1 MPEEKIK
8 IKDLAGELDVQS
20 KDMLRALRELGL
32 PAKSTAGSV
41 SVEDAARLR
50 GHFAGQKQGGVE
62 RTEVQPNV
70 IVRRRRKDAEAAPAP
85 EAKAPEAEAAPSARP
100 EAESAPAVAESSAKA
115 EGPAAEADAAES
127 VAARPVESKD
137 ADAPAPTDAEASA
150 PKPQKTARVVAAARV
165 ISRPGD
171 EAARAAEPVAA
182 AAPVV

>member
-62 RTEVQPNV
+62 RTEVHPNV

-100 EAESAPAVAESSAKA
+100 EAESAPAVAES
-115 EGPAAEADAAES
+115 
-127 VAARPVESKD
+127 
-137 ADAPAPTDAEASA
+137 
-150 PKPQKTARVVAAARV
+150 
-165 ISRPGD
+165 
-171 EAARAAEPVAA
+171 
-182 AAPVV
+182 